1 MGCSPWGHPESDT
14 TERLH
19 FHFHFHALEKEMATQ
34 SSFLAWRI
42 PGMGEPGGLPS
53 VGSHR
58 VRHDWSNLA
67 TAAAAAPS
75 YRWGI
80 PETQMIHVQD
90 HSVSQWKSRAPSSGR
105 LDPRSVMERREAI
118 VREFVMDMYTLLHL
132 KWITNKILPYSTGH
146 SAQCDTA
153 AWMGVLWWRWG
164 QRQPFGYPQTS

>member
-146 SAQCDTA
+146 SA
-153 AWMGVLWWRWG
+153 
-164 QRQPFGYPQTS
+164 